1 VKLAAKVRIVYVILL
16 AFAVISTTFL
26 IAKGPA
32 VVLAQQSTP
41 SAVASPVIT
50 GTPSTLATPTP
61 GIVIQLLPSPKNLL
75 DALVPLLAGIIG
87 AAVAVIVT
95 WLTLRNQTMLKQK
108 ELENER
114 KQFYYQR
121 LLDVYQKFN
130 DSLLRYDD
138 VGEKLPLITL
148 EEVLKHFQAAQ
159 FFLGINTKQA
169 FDKEINQQKETLL
182 AEFTAVLDPKSVDA
196 EKAHNALQAR
206 LNSVLDVATEEL
218 RNIIRQG
225 EV

>member
-1 VKLAAKVRIVYVILL
+1 MKLAAKVRIVYVILL

-50 GTPSTLATPTP
+50 GTPSTSATPTP

-159 FFLGINTKQA
+159 FFLGIDTKQA

>member
-1 VKLAAKVRIVYVILL
+1 MKLAAKVRIVYVILL

>member
-50 GTPSTLATPTP
+50 GTPSTSATPTP

-159 FFLGINTKQA
+159 FFLGIDTKQA